1 MRKVLLSLIAFTGLL
16 AFAGI
21 ANAEC
26 SGSHMTTASTD
37 SSTVATSTDSSTPI
51 ILPGQSGG

>member
-1 MRKVLLSLIAFTGLL
+1 MRKVFLSLLAAAGLM

-26 SGSHMTTASTD
+26 FGSHTTTASTD
-37 SSTVATSTDSSTPI
+37 SSTVATTDGTTPI
-51 ILPGQSGG
+51 VPGSSGG